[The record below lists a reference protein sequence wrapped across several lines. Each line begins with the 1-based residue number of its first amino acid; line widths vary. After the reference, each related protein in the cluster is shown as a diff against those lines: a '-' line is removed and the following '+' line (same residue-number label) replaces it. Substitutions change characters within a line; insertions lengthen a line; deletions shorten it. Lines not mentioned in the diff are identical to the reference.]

1 MSLSTEQ
8 KREVMKRVSAEVFGQ
23 GRMESVDEL
32 IAPDF
37 VDHDPLPGMPP
48 DREGFKQ
55 VVQMFRSAFPDFR
68 VELQHT
74 VVEGDRVVDHIR
86 SFGTHSGEFLGLAPT
101 GKPIDTS
108 AIVISRLDDEGRIVE
123 RWQRFGAMQLMQQIG
138 VIPGW
143 EEPPPVPPVPQVEGG
158 RETTPEENKAIML
171 RQLRIWND
179 GDYDVADEIFHPQ
192 SITPDAPQLPV
203 GPEGCKQVARMF
215 RDAFPDFHMTVED
228 VVAEEDRVVC
238 RFRQTGTH
246 EGEFFGVA
254 PTGRT
259 VDFGEI
265 ALCQIADG
273 QIVASWFQ
281 TDLLTMMSQ
290 LGVGEQQEAPA

>member
-1 MSLSTEQ
+1 MELTTEQ
-8 KREVMKRVSAEVFGQ
+8 KRSVMGRISREVFGE

-37 VDHDPLPGMPP
+37 VDNDPLPGMPP
-48 DREGFKQ
+48 DREGFKR
-55 VVQMFRSAFPDFR
+55 VVQMFRTAFPDFR
-68 VELQHT
+68 VALLHT
-74 VVEGDRVVDHIR
+74 VVEGDRGVDHIR
-86 SFGTHSGEFLGLAPT
+86 SFGTHSGEFLGIPGT
-101 GKPIDTS
+101 GKAIDTS
-108 AIVISRLDDEGRIVE
+108 AIVISRIDEEGRVAE

-143 EEPPPVPPVPQVEGG
+143 EEPPPVPPIPVVDAG
-158 RETTPEENKAIML
+158 RETSIEENKEIML
-171 RQLRIWND
+171 RQLAIWND
-179 GDYDVADEIFHPQ
+179 GDYDTADEIFHPQ

-228 VVAEEDRVVC
+228 IVAEGDRVVC

-246 EGEFFGVA
+246 EGELFGIA
-254 PTGRT
+254 PTGRS

-265 ALCQIADG
+265 ALCQIAGG

-281 TDLLTMMSQ
+281 TDVLALMSQ
-290 LGVGEQQEAPA
+290 LGVGEEQTAPA